1 MKQTKKTYSEIADL
15 RYKVQNPI
23 LREQANRYG
32 IITAVRD
39 LRMTLLSGLMKDV
52 LLWQT
57 ILTGTEDGAIV
68 CDVWHWLFGKYPT
81 FVNQTDRNTGAIL
94 DAWVAED

>member
-1 MKQTKKTYSEIADL
+1 MKTKKTYSEIANL

-52 LLWQT
+52 LLWQS

-68 CDVWHWLFGKYPT
+68 CDVWHWLFDKYPT
-81 FVNQTDRNTGAIL
+81 FVTQTDRNTGAIL
-94 DAWVAED
+94 DAWVAEN

>member
-1 MKQTKKTYSEIADL
+1 MKTMKTYSEIADL

-39 LRMTLLSGLMKDV
+39 LRITLLSGLMK
-52 LLWQT
+52 LR
-57 ILTGTEDGAIV
+57 
-68 CDVWHWLFGKYPT
+68 PT
-81 FVNQTDRNTGAIL
+81 ATPAPSSTPG
-94 DAWVAED
+94 